1 MTESPADGWD
11 AHVHVFDGTVATRAG
26 HYRPAQHP
34 LEAIEATAAAQGVGH
49 LVLVQPSVYGSDNAV
64 MLQALARRPGRHR
77 GIAVVDS
84 DVGDATLAQM
94 HALGVRG
101 VRFNR
106 VSPVGES
113 APPAERFARLA
124 PRLRSLGWH
133 VQWYVRPAELPLI
146 AELHQ
151 GSSVDCVLDHLGGL
165 GAGMA
170 ADDPAWQAVTRLA
183 AQGAWL
189 KLSGWYRL
197 GAAEPYTAL
206 LPTIRRLAALF
217 GERLVWGSDWPHT
230 QFAPASMPSYA
241 STWLPVVEALG
252 PAAAAA
258 LRRRPPAIYGPPCAA
273 EGLAL
278 RKTRSAVPADPARQD
293 PS

>member
-1 MTESPADGWD
+1 MTEPPADGWD
-11 AHVHVFDGTVATRAG
+11 AHVHVFDGAAATRTG
-26 HYRPAQHP
+26 HYRPTDHP
-34 LEAIEATAAAQGVGH
+34 LEAIEATAAAHGVGH
-49 LVLVQPSVYGSDNAV
+49 LVLVQPSVYGSDNTV

-84 DVGDATLAQM
+84 DVGDAALAEM

-113 APPAERFARLA
+113 APPAERFAGLA
-124 PRLRSLGWH
+124 PRLRGLGWH
-133 VQWYVRPAELPLI
+133 VQWYARPAQLPLI
-146 AELHQ
+146 ADLHQ
-151 GSSVDCVLDHLGGL
+151 GSGLACVLDHLGGL

-183 AQGAWL
+183 GQGAWL

-206 LPTIRRLAALF
+206 LPTIRRLVDVF

-230 QFAPASMPSYA
+230 QFAPESMPSYA
-241 STWLPVVEALG
+241 STWQPVVEAIG
-252 PAAAAA
+252 AEAAAA
-258 LRRRPPAIYGPPCAA
+258 LRRPLPAIY
-273 EGLAL
+273 
-278 RKTRSAVPADPARQD
+278 R
-293 PS
+293 